1 MKKPIGFKPSF
12 ANEQKFKKALAA
24 LNKVIEDIK
33 AEDPDKAGEYISQL
47 KDDGWNFEEDGVV
60 GEETDNNSS
69 VQYMDSTS
77 ILGLAYQFKILSKQ
91 LRKLSEGDKLYVNAL
106 GVTVYNSDF
115 VPVADDSQN
124 SVQSIPECSVE
135 VEDEEDYEE

>member
-12 ANEQKFKKALAA
+12 ANEQKFKKALAT

-77 ILGLAYQFKILSKQ
+77 ILGLAYQFKMLSKQ
-91 LRKLSEGDKLYVNAL
+91 LRKLSEGDKLCVNAL

-115 VPVADDSQN
+115 MPMADDSQDG
-124 SVQSIPECSVE
+124 VQSIPECSVE